1 MKNVRFLIVILLIL
15 GLLTGC
21 AGKAAEM
28 ENGAYDKSES
38 PMDAPTDLVSP
49 GASSTGAATP
59 EYQKKIRN
67 LELQAET
74 EDMDTLLGNIEAR
87 TIELGGY
94 VEQKEVYRGSAYA
107 DRVYRH
113 GTLTLR
119 VPAEKADQ
127 LVQNV
132 GEISNITNMMEDVDD
147 VTLQYVATESRIT
160 ALTTEETRLLEL
172 LAKAENMEDLLMI
185 EARLTEVRAELEEYT
200 SQLRIYDNLVN
211 YATIRLNIQEVREYT
226 PVEEE
231 TFWQRIG
238 SGFSESLENL
248 GEGILNFIVF
258 FISAIPYLV
267 LIGAILTV
275 FLLAFKAARKR
286 RQQKRAANS
295 QE

>member
-1 MKNVRFLIVILLIL
+1 MKNVRLLIVILLIL

-21 AGKAAEM
+21 GSKAAEM

-38 PMDAPTDLVSP
+38 PMDMPTDLVSP

-67 LELQAET
+67 LELHAET
-74 EDMDTLLGNIEAR
+74 EDMDTLLESIETR
-87 TIELGGY
+87 TAELGGY

-275 FLLAFKAARKR
+275 FLLAFKAGRKR